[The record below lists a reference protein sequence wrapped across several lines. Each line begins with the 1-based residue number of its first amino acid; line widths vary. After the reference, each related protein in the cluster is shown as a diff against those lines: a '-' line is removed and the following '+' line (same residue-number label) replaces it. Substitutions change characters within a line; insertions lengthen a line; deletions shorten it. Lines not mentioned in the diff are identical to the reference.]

1 MKFLPLNPGPG
12 ERIPAAAWVR
22 RRWLWLL
29 AAALLGI
36 LVYAYFSRSG
46 KSTGAGAPAG
56 QGAVTTPPV
65 AVTAVAA
72 KKGDISIYLT
82 GLGTVTP
89 LRTVTIKSRV
99 NGELMT
105 VGYKEGQIV
114 PKGFLLA
121 VIDPRPYEAAL
132 LQAQG
137 QLARDQA
144 LLADAKLDVKRY
156 RTLVEQ
162 DSIAKQIYDTQ
173 RYLVHQYEGTVK
185 LDQGNLDSAK
195 VNVIYTHIT
204 APVSGRIG
212 LRLVDPGNIVQ
223 TTDTTGIAVITQ
235 LEPITVIFT
244 IPEDSVP
251 PVLDKL
257 QAGARL
263 PVDVYNREQSKKLA
277 TGVLLTMD
285 NQVNVTS
292 GTVQLKAEFPN
303 KDHGLFPNQFVN
315 ARLLLNTL
323 QGATL
328 VPTAA
333 IQTGPTGA
341 FVYLVN
347 ANQTV
352 TVRQVSLGPSEA
364 DNTAID
370 KGLSP
375 GDRVVVEGMERLR
388 EGSRVEET
396 APASDNSQKAPATG
410 NSQKAPANDKSQKAP
425 ANGKSQKG
433 PATGTSQK
441 G

>member
-1 MKFLPLNPGPG
+1 MKLAPIEPGLG
-12 ERIPAAAWVR
+12 ERLRAAAWAR

-36 LVYAYFSRSG
+36 LVYSHFSKPG
-46 KSTGAGAPAG
+46 KTTG
-56 QGAVTTPPV
+56 QGADTTPPV

-72 KKGDISIYLT
+72 KKGDIAIYLS

-89 LRTVTIKSRV
+89 VRTVTIKSRV
-99 NGELMT
+99 DGELMK

-114 PKGFLLA
+114 PKGYLLA

-144 LLADAKLDVKRY
+144 LLADAKLDRERY
-156 RTLVEQ
+156 RVLAEQ

-173 RYLVHQYEGTVK
+173 KYLVHQYEGTVK
-185 LDQGNLDSAK
+185 LDQGNLDNAK
-195 VNVIYTHIT
+195 VNVIYSHIT

-212 LRLVDPGNIVQ
+212 LRLVDPGNIVHA
-223 TTDTTGIAVITQ
+223 TDTTGIAVITQ

-244 IPEDSVP
+244 ISEDNLP

-263 PVDVYNREQSKKLA
+263 PVDAFNREQTKKLA

-285 NQVNVTS
+285 NQINVSS
-292 GTVQLKAEFPN
+292 GTVQLRAEFPN

-341 FVYLVN
+341 FVYLVT

-352 TVRQVSLGPSEA
+352 TVRQVQLGPSEA
-364 DNTAID
+364 DNTAINE
-370 KGLSP
+370 GLSP
-375 GDRVVVEGMERLR
+375 GERVVVEGTERLR

-396 APASDNSQKAPATG
+396 APAAGNPQKAPANGNYQKGPATG
-410 NSQKAPANDKSQKAP
+410 NSQK
-425 ANGKSQKG
+425 G
-433 PATGTSQK
+433 
-441 G
+441 

>member
-12 ERIPAAAWVR
+12 KRIPAAAWVR

-56 QGAVTTPPV
+56 QGAATTPPV

-99 NGELMT
+99 DGELMQ
-105 VGYKEGQIV
+105 VAYKEGQIV
-114 PKGFLLA
+114 PKGYLLA

-144 LLADAKLDVKRY
+144 LLQNARLDVKRY
-156 RTLVEQ
+156 RTLIEQ

-173 RYLVHQYEGTVK
+173 KSLVHQLEGTVK
-185 LDQGNLDSAK
+185 LDQGNLDNAK
-195 VNVIYTHIT
+195 VQVIYSRIT

-212 LRLVDPGNIVQ
+212 LRLVDPGNIVHA
-223 TTDTTGIAVITQ
+223 TDTTGIAVITQ
-235 LEPITVIFT
+235 LEPMTVIFT

-263 PVDVYNREQSKKLA
+263 PVDVFNREQSKKLA
-277 TGVLLTMD
+277 SGVLLTMD

-303 KDHGLFPNQFVN
+303 KDHALFPNQFVN

-333 IQTGPTGA
+333 LQTGPTGA

-352 TVRQVSLGPSEA
+352 TVRQVSLGPSEG

-375 GDRVVVEGMERLR
+375 GERVVVEGMERLR

-396 APASDNSQKAPATG
+396 APANDK
-410 NSQKAPANDKSQKAP
+410 SQKAPANGKSQKAP

-433 PATGTSQK
+433 PATGNSQK

>member
-1 MKFLPLNPGPG
+1 MKFLPLNPAPG
-12 ERIPAAAWVR
+12 ERIPAVAWVR

-29 AAALLGI
+29 AAAILGI
-36 LVYAYFSRSG
+36 LVYAYFSKSG
-46 KSTGAGAPAG
+46 KSTAPGA
-56 QGAVTTPPV
+56 AVTPPV
-65 AVTAVAA
+65 AVTTVAA
-72 KKGDISIYLT
+72 KKGDIAIYLS
-82 GLGTVTP
+82 GLCTVTP
-89 LRTVTIKSRV
+89 IATVTIHTRV
-99 NGELMT
+99 NGELMK

-114 PKGFLLA
+114 PKGYLLA
-121 VIDPRPYEAAL
+121 VVDPRPYEAAL

-144 LLADAKLDVKRY
+144 LLENARLDVKRY
-156 RTLVEQ
+156 RTLTEQ

-173 RYLVHQYEGTVK
+173 KSLVHQDEGIVK

-235 LEPITVIFT
+235 LEPMTVIFT
-244 IPEDSVP
+244 IAEDSLP

-352 TVRQVSLGPSEA
+352 AVRQVSLGPSEG

-375 GDRVVVEGMERLR
+375 GERVVVEGMEQLR
-388 EGSRVEET
+388 EGSRVQET
-396 APASDNSQKAPATG
+396 APATDKSQKAPATDNSQKVPATD

-425 ANGKSQKG
+425 ATGNSQKG
-433 PATGTSQK
+433 
-441 G
+441 

>member
-1 MKFLPLNPGPG
+1 MKFLPLNPAPG
-12 ERIPAAAWVR
+12 ERLPAAAWVR
-22 RRWLWLL
+22 RRWPWLL
-29 AAALLGI
+29 AAAILGI

-46 KSTGAGAPAG
+46 KTTGPGAA
-56 QGAVTTPPV
+56 ATPPV

-72 KKGDISIYLT
+72 KKGDIAIYVS

-89 LRTVTIKSRV
+89 VRTVTIHTRV
-99 NGELMT
+99 NGQLMQ

-114 PKGFLLA
+114 PKGYLLA

-144 LLADAKLDVKRY
+144 LLENARLDVKRY
-156 RTLVEQ
+156 RTLNEQ

-173 RYLVHQYEGTVK
+173 KSLVHQLEGTIK

-195 VNVIYTHIT
+195 VNVVYTHII

-235 LEPITVIFT
+235 LEPMTVIFT
-244 IPEDSVP
+244 IAEDSLP

-263 PVDVYNREQSKKLA
+263 PVVAYNREQTKKLA

-285 NQVNVTS
+285 NQINVAS
-292 GTVQLKAEFPN
+292 GTVQLRAEFPN

-315 ARLLLNTL
+315 ASLLLNTL

-333 IQTGPTGA
+333 IQTGPQGA
-341 FVYLVN
+341 FVYVVT
-347 ANQTV
+347 ANKTV
-352 TVRQVSLGPSEA
+352 TVRQVSLGPSEG
-364 DNTAID
+364 DNTGID

-375 GDRVVVEGMERLR
+375 GERVVVEGMERLR
-388 EGSRVEET
+388 EGSRVEEA
-396 APASDNSQKAPATG
+396 APASGNPQKAPASGNPQKAPANGNPQKAPATG
-410 NSQKAPANDKSQKAP
+410 NSQK
-425 ANGKSQKG
+425 G
-433 PATGTSQK
+433 
-441 G
+441 

>member
-1 MKFLPLNPGPG
+1 MKLAPIEPGLG
-12 ERIPAAAWVR
+12 ERLRAAARVR

-36 LVYAYFSRSG
+36 LVFAYFYKSG
-46 KSTGAGAPAG
+46 KSTGRGA
-56 QGAVTTPPV
+56 AVTPPI

-72 KKGDISIYLT
+72 KKGDIAIYLT

-89 LRTVTIKSRV
+89 IRTVTIHTRV

-121 VIDPRPYEAAL
+121 VIDPRPYAAAL

-144 LLADAKLDVKRY
+144 LLADARLDVKRY
-156 RTLVEQ
+156 QTLIEQ
-162 DSIAKQIYDTQ
+162 DSIARQIYDTQ
-173 RYLVHQYEGTVK
+173 RYLVHQLEGTVK
-185 LDQGNLDSAK
+185 LDQRNLDSAK

-235 LEPITVIFT
+235 LEPMTVIFT
-244 IPEDSVP
+244 IAEDSLQ

-263 PVDVYNREQSKKLA
+263 PVDAYNREQTKKLA

-285 NQVNVTS
+285 NQINVTS
-292 GTVQLKAEFPN
+292 GTVQLRAEFPN

-315 ARLLLNTL
+315 ARLLVNTL

-333 IQTGPTGA
+333 IQAGPKGS
-341 FVYLVN
+341 FVYVVT
-347 ANQTV
+347 ANQTA
-352 TVRQVSLGPSEA
+352 TVRQVSLGPSEG

-370 KGLSP
+370 QGLST
-375 GDRVVVEGMERLR
+375 GELVVVEGMERLR

-396 APASDNSQKAPATG
+396 APATDNSQKAPATG
-410 NSQKAPANDKSQKAP
+410 NSQK
-425 ANGKSQKG
+425 G
-433 PATGTSQK
+433 
-441 G
+441 

>member
-1 MKFLPLNPGPG
+1 MKFATVKPGPG
-12 ERIPAAAWVR
+12 GGIPAAAWAR
-22 RRWLWLL
+22 RRWFWLL

-36 LVYAYFSRSG
+36 LVYAHFSRPG
-46 KSTGAGAPAG
+46 KSTGAGDPAG
-56 QGAVTTPPV
+56 QGAAALPPV
-65 AVTAVAA
+65 AVTTVAA
-72 KKGDISIYLT
+72 KKGDIDIYVS

-89 LRTVTIKSRV
+89 IATITIHTRV
-99 NGELMT
+99 NGELMK

-114 PKGFLLA
+114 PKGYLLA
-121 VIDPRPYEAAL
+121 IVDPRPYEAAL

-144 LLADAKLDVKRY
+144 LLADARLDLVRY
-156 RTLVEQ
+156 RTLAEQ
-162 DSIAKQIYDTQ
+162 DSIPKQQYDTQ
-173 RYLVHQYEGTVK
+173 RYLVRQDEGIVR

-204 APVSGRIG
+204 APVTGRIG

-235 LEPITVIFT
+235 LEPMTVIFT
-244 IPEDSVP
+244 LPEDSLP

-263 PVDVYNREQSKKLA
+263 LVDAYNREQTKKLA
-277 TGVLLTMD
+277 TGVLLTVD
-285 NQVNVTS
+285 NQINVTS
-292 GTVQLKAEFPN
+292 GTVQLRAQFPN

-315 ARLLLNTL
+315 ASLLLNTL
-323 QGATL
+323 RGATL

-333 IQTGPTGA
+333 IQTGPTGS
-341 FVYLVN
+341 FVYVVT
-347 ANQTV
+347 ANQTA
-352 TVRQVSLGPSEA
+352 TVRQVQLGPSEA

-375 GDRVVVEGMERLR
+375 GERVVVEGMERLR

-396 APASDNSQKAPATG
+396 APATDNSQKAPATG
-410 NSQKAPANDKSQKAP
+410 NSPKS
-425 ANGKSQKG
+425 
-433 PATGTSQK
+433 PATGKSPK

>member
-1 MKFLPLNPGPG
+1 MKFAPVKPGLG
-12 ERIPAAAWVR
+12 ERLQTAAWVR

-29 AAALLGI
+29 AAALLVI
-36 LVYAYFSRSG
+36 LVFAYFYKSG
-46 KSTGAGAPAG
+46 KSTK
-56 QGAVTTPPV
+56 QGAAATPPV

-72 KKGDISIYLT
+72 KKGDIAIYLT

-89 LRTVTIKSRV
+89 VRTVTIKSRV
-99 NGELMT
+99 DGELMQ

-114 PKGFLLA
+114 PKGYLLA

-144 LLADAKLDVKRY
+144 LLANAKLDRERY
-156 RTLVEQ
+156 RVLAEQ
-162 DSIAKQIYDTQ
+162 DSIAKQLYDTQ
-173 RYLVHQYEGTVK
+173 KSLVHQDEGIVK

-212 LRLVDPGNIVQ
+212 LRLVDPGNIVHA
-223 TTDTTGIAVITQ
+223 TDTTGIAVITQ

-244 IPEDSVP
+244 ISEDNLP
-251 PVLDKL
+251 PVLEKL

-263 PVDVYNREQSKKLA
+263 PVDAFNREQTKKLA
-277 TGVLLTMD
+277 TGVLLTVD
-285 NQVNVTS
+285 NQINVTS
-292 GTVQLKAEFPN
+292 GTVQLRAELPN

-315 ARLLLNTL
+315 ARLLVNTL
-323 QGATL
+323 QGVTL
-328 VPTAA
+328 VPMAA
-333 IQTGPTGA
+333 IQTGPKGS
-341 FVYLVN
+341 FVYVVA
-347 ANQTV
+347 ANQTA
-352 TVRQVSLGPSEA
+352 TVRQVSLGPSEG

-375 GDRVVVEGMERLR
+375 GELVVVEGMERLR

-396 APASDNSQKAPATG
+396 APATDNSQKAPATG
-410 NSQKAPANDKSQKAP
+410 NSPKS
-425 ANGKSQKG
+425 
-433 PATGTSQK
+433 PATGKSPK

>member
-1 MKFLPLNPGPG
+1 MKLAPIEPGLG
-12 ERIPAAAWVR
+12 ERLRTAAWAR

-29 AAALLGI
+29 AAVFLGI
-36 LVYAYFSRSG
+36 LVYSHFSKPG
-46 KSTGAGAPAG
+46 KTTGVGAAATPAV
-56 QGAVTTPPV
+56 AVTT
-65 AVTAVAA
+65 VAA
-72 KKGDISIYLT
+72 KKGDIAIYLN

-89 LRTVTIKSRV
+89 IATVTIHTRV
-99 NGELMT
+99 NGELMK

-114 PKGFLLA
+114 PKGYLLA
-121 VIDPRPYEAAL
+121 IVDPRPYEAAL

-144 LLADAKLDVKRY
+144 LLADAKVDLERY
-156 RTLVEQ
+156 RVLAEQ

-173 RYLVHQYEGTVK
+173 KYLVHQDEGIVK

-195 VNVIYTHIT
+195 VNVLYTHIT

-235 LEPITVIFT
+235 LEPMTVIFT
-244 IPEDSVP
+244 IPEDSLP

-263 PVDVYNREQSKKLA
+263 PVDAYNREQTKKLA

-285 NQVNVTS
+285 NQINVTS
-292 GTVQLKAEFPN
+292 GTVQLRAEFPN

-315 ARLLLNTL
+315 ASLLLNTL
-323 QGATL
+323 QGVTL

-333 IQTGPTGA
+333 IQTGPKGS
-341 FVYLVN
+341 FVYVVT
-347 ANQTV
+347 ANQTA
-352 TVRQVSLGPSEA
+352 TVRQVSLGPSEG

-370 KGLSP
+370 KGISP
-375 GDRVVVEGMERLR
+375 GERVVVEGMERLQ

-396 APASDNSQKAPATG
+396 APATDNSQKA
-410 NSQKAPANDKSQKAP
+410 AP

-433 PATGTSQK
+433 PATGNSQK